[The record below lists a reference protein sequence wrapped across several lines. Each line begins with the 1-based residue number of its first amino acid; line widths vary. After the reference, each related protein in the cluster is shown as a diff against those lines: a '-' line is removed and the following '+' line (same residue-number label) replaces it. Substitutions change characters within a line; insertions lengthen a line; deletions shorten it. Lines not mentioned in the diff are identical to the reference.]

1 MGAQGRGK
9 AGKAMGGEED
19 LDALL
24 ADIEA
29 AAPARRKKSKKARVA
44 SCPILPDVAQLFE
57 SCGHLSASLSGPR
70 ALRQRWLR
78 RQRRLRRQ
86 QRVPRLLQRR

>member
-1 MGAQGRGK
+1 MGSQGKSKAGEAMGAD
-9 AGKAMGGEED
+9 ED

-29 AAPARRKKSKKARVA
+29 AAPARRKKLKKARCFGPFPFYVA
-44 SCPILPDVAQLFE
+44 HLFE
-57 SCGHLSASLSGPR
+57 PCGYSSASLSALR